1 MASIRSDEYWGGF
14 LRLCHRKPC
23 LWLDNVKT
31 ITVVIKQPWALICS
45 SFVSE
50 NQFFPILKCKSN
62 LSLHSTTM
70 HTHNNIPKNPLIWL
84 LKALQYLLFV
94 YGTKFKILRT
104 PHDLIYPSS
113 SSQPKCP
120 GSLCSR
126 YTHLFWVL
134 QWNICPLISGEMS
147 QESSHFLF
155 LTVALANLCIKSPLQ
170 CHSQNTLK
178 FW

>member
-1 MASIRSDEYWGGF
+1 MSIGGGVSKIMPQKILSVIRQCQNNHSGDKIAMGPNLLF
-14 LRLCHRKPC
+14 LCLRK
-23 LWLDNVKT
+23 L
-31 ITVVIKQPWALICS
+31 
-45 SFVSE
+45 
-50 NQFFPILKCKSN
+50 QFFPILKCKSN

-70 HTHNNIPKNPLIWL
+70 HTHNNIPYNPLIWL
-84 LKALQYLLFV
+84 LKALQYLPFV

-104 PHDLIYPSS
+104 PQDLIYLSS
-113 SSQPKCP
+113 SSQPKSP

-134 QWNICPLISGEMS
+134 QWNIRPLISGDMS
-147 QESSHFLF
+147 QESSHLLF

-170 CHSQNTLK
+170 CHSQSTLN